1 MKISDDPQKL
11 LEDLGE
17 MKPQFREGNRLYP
30 DLGYIEVKGKSC
42 EGLEVLSPLIESV
55 IDIS

>member
-1 MKISDDPQKL
+1 
-11 LEDLGE
+11 